1 MTRRI
6 GPRHAQRMIEDCTPG
21 PWRVQVAACDHEDAA
36 EHAAIKGGGFL
47 VVTCVGE
54 QDAEIIAAAPD
65 LAYSLVM
72 AEGEADELRAA
83 LIVSEERRKIA
94 TNEARRLRDLIALYG
109 PVAAGDERDTLAEL
123 VRQRDEAREDAET
136 YARSMSKVW
145 EGLAKP

>member
-65 LAYSLVM
+65 LAYSLIM
-72 AEGEADELRAA
+72 AEGEADELRKEMLTMEDRLHLA
-83 LIVSEERRKIA
+83 EE
-94 TNEARRLRDLIALYG
+94 EAQRLRDLIALYG